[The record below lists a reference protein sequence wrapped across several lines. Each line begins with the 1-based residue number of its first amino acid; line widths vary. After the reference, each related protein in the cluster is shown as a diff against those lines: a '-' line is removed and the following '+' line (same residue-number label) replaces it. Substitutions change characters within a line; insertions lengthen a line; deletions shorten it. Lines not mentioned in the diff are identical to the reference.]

1 MSDRFVTALANP
13 NYASPSPPRRVLH
26 HAVAQQAAPRLNRK
40 TTLPASNRWPQ
51 GARWI
56 NAQAAISLQG
66 VPALV
71 RSPVAIDGAEDVVTV
86 LVHKDPKTQR
96 FYLHSVTTKEYLLG
110 HKQSIS
116 PATGQQR
123 TLGAVR
129 TGGVESILHDAM
141 TFKVGISKV
150 VDANGAPL
158 APAPTATK
166 LPGMATGSR
175 HSRRSAGGR
184 SLGFSEKAP
193 VADVAHAPRAVAPL
207 RCRNHASR
215 RDCPPSCRRNRVF

>member
-1 MSDRFVTALANP
+1 MLRIGFRRLCRGAQCFECVSSRVEVCPRFSLCVSDRFVTALANP
-13 NYASPSPPRRVLH
+13 NSASPAPSPPRRVLH

-56 NAQAAISLQG
+56 NAQAAISLHG

-71 RSPVAIDGAEDVVTV
+71 RSPVAIDGAEDVVAV
-86 LVHKDPKTQR
+86 LAHKDPNAQR

-129 TGGVESILHDAM
+129 AGGVESVLHDAM
-141 TFKVGISKV
+141 IISTTV
-150 VDANGAPL
+150 A
-158 APAPTATK
+158 
-166 LPGMATGSR
+166 
-175 HSRRSAGGR
+175 RR
-184 SLGFSEKAP
+184 
-193 VADVAHAPRAVAPL
+193 
-207 RCRNHASR
+207 
-215 RDCPPSCRRNRVF
+215 